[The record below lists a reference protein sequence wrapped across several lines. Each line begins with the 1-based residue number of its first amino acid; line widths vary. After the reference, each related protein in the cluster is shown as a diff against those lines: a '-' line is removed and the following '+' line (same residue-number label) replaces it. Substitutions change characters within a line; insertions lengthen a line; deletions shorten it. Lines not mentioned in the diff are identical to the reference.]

1 MQLYRLPLTLTLNL
15 SLVLAL
21 LGCKTYGVQG
31 LADAQ
36 LKSTEF
42 SSLTEMS
49 TPWLFR
55 LYFVEGGT
63 DRKVT
68 CSGAHLGYGVVLTA
82 AHCLFGHN
90 GPMLGR
96 KYDGRFYDFDVAYYV
111 KTKIRV
117 LDFITGS
124 PREKNLV
131 VQGANGYK
139 KFLIHPKYYEEYK
152 ANRETF
158 ANKKQAAFD
167 LAFIH
172 FGDNIEA
179 ARVLL
184 PKYDPTD
191 GVARLGDTAYLF
203 GAHVNEYRNIDTY
216 KKGYFGG
223 KVQFDFQGG
232 SNLYSSVANYFTRGQ
247 TGGGYLKEVCGADSG
262 GAAVQRTEDGDVL
275 VGILSQ
281 SGHRPVKRPRTPVEC
296 PKSAQVNLIHYHRQ
310 FIADSVREL
319 STDLYNE
326 IREAG
331 FVPDNYD
338 VAPDSLPKP
347 VLNQGGEAGLKP
359 IINSRK
365 SSDR

>member
-1 MQLYRLPLTLTLNL
+1 MQLYRLSLILTLKL
-15 SLVLAL
+15 SLVFAL

-31 LADAQ
+31 LADSQ
-36 LKSTEF
+36 LKTTEF
-42 SSLTEMS
+42 GSLTEMS

-55 LYFVEGGT
+55 LYFE
-63 DRKVT
+63 DEPNRKVT
-68 CSGAHLGYGVVLTA
+68 CSGVHLGYGVVLTA
-82 AHCLFGHN
+82 AHCLFGYN
-90 GPMLGR
+90 GTMLGR
-96 KYDGRFYDFDVAYYV
+96 RHNDRSYDFDVGYYV

-131 VQGANGYK
+131 VQGVNGYK
-139 KFLIHPKYYEEYK
+139 KFLIHPKYYEEYR

-167 LAFIH
+167 LALIH
-172 FGDNIEA
+172 FGDHIEA

-184 PKYDPTD
+184 PVYDPGD
-191 GVARLGDTAYLF
+191 GVAKLGDTAYLF
-203 GAHVNEYRNIDTY
+203 GTNVNEYRNRDEY
-216 KKGYFGG
+216 QKGYFGG

-232 SNLYSSVANYFTRGQ
+232 SNLYSSVASYFTRGQ

-275 VGILSQ
+275 LGILSQ
-281 SGHRPVKRPRTPVEC
+281 SGHRPTKKPRSRVEC

-347 VLNQGGEAGLKP
+347 VLNSGGTGISP
-359 IINSRK
+359 IINTRE